1 MAFADEVIERVL
13 AVAAG
18 DVITLADVTAARV
31 FGLVPT
37 PPGPDPIGETL
48 ARLIDRS
55 LMLTEVDRYAPPEPN
70 PADIDVEFATV
81 RARFPTEGAFDGALA
96 KVGMDEKYLRET
108 LRQNLRIRG
117 YIEQRFTVPPPGD
130 DELAAYYRLH
140 LAEFS
145 ENGQPLALADAHG
158 RLVDAILAERREAL
172 VNTWVAGLRRRAE
185 VTNLYLTSK

>member
-1 MAFADEVIERVL
+1 VL

-18 DVITLADVTAARV
+18 DVITLADVTAARA
-31 FGLVPT
+31 FGLVPA

-70 PADIDVEFATV
+70 PTDIDVEFATV
-81 RARFPTEGAFDGALA
+81 RARFPSDAAFDGALA
-96 KVGMDEKYLRET
+96 RVGMDEKYLRET

-117 YIEQRFTVPPPGD
+117 YIGQRFTVPPPGD
-130 DELAAYYRLH
+130 DDLTAYYRSH
-140 LAEFS
+140 LAAFS
-145 ENGQPLALADAHG
+145 ENGQPVAFADARS
-158 RLVDAILAERREAL
+158 RLVDAVVAERREGL